1 MGSLATTLIALIA
14 GLAAGA
20 GLAWLLLPQRRR
32 EAALQ
37 KELDDTRLALSR
49 YREQVDSH
57 FLRTAD
63 LVSQMN
69 HAYRE
74 VHEQLAEG
82 ARQLCSEQGRR
93 LAVARTFDLIDTG
106 STENADTDDDKVSA
120 PLDYAPSHKG
130 TLSEDFGLRR
140 DAASEQTDATN
151 VADDLL
157 NPPRDYADGCN
168 EQGCP
173 PQEYAADNSK
183 KPAGHN

>member
-1 MGSLATTLIALIA
+1 MGSLATTLIVLLA
-14 GLAAGA
+14 GILTGA

-37 KELDDTRLALSR
+37 KELDDTRLALNR
-49 YREQVDSH
+49 YRDQVDSH

-69 HAYRE
+69 HAYRA

-93 LAVARTFDLIDTG
+93 LAVARTFDLLADPQQDIDPQ
-106 STENADTDDDKVSA
+106 TDGLAA

-140 DAASEQTDATN
+140 DAASEQADATS

-157 NPPRDYADGCN
+157 NPPRDYAEGCD

-173 PQEYAADNSK
+173 PPDYEK
-183 KPAGHN
+183 KPPKNQ